1 MLDKLISTKEIKLP
15 AKVGYICLKDR
26 NLLKPYYDAIL
37 ESRQKVV
44 TEYLITDEEGNSKV
58 PDGKIEEANSK
69 LLEILDMEED
79 DIPTLQKFNINDIS
93 SESFS
98 LEILDALMPI
108 IEE

>member
-1 MLDKLISTKEIKLP
+1 MLNELTSTKEIKLP

-37 ESRQKVV
+37 ESRQKVID
-44 TEYLITDEEGNSKV
+44 EYLVIDEEGNSKV
-58 PDGKIEEANSK
+58 PEDKVEEANVK
-69 LLEILDMEED
+69 LVEILEMEEN
-79 DIPTLQKFNINDIS
+79 DIPLQKFNINDIS